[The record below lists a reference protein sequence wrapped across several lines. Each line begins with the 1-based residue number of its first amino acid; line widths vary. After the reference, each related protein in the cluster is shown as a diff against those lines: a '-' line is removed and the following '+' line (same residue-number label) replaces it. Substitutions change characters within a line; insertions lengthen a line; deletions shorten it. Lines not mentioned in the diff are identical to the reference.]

1 MSLFTLV
8 HVAISLIGIVS
19 GFVALR
25 GLIGNRLYPCWTRWF
40 LATTILTSATGFFFP
55 NLHFTPA
62 VKVGILS
69 LVLLA
74 VACYALYGR
83 GLAGGWRRAYV
94 VTATLSLYLNT
105 FVLVAQ
111 LFQKVPALKA
121 LAPTGSE
128 PPFAAA
134 QGVVLLV
141 FLVLGI
147 LAFRRFRDTP
157 SPATP

>member
-1 MSLFTLV
+1 MK
-8 HVAISLIGIVS
+8 
-19 GFVALR
+19 
-25 GLIGNRLYPCWTRWF
+25 
-40 LATTILTSATGFFFP
+40 TILLSAWVVWMCAP
-55 NLHFTPA
+55 
-62 VKVGILS
+62 
-69 LVLLA
+69 LA
-74 VACYALYGR
+74 HADESGPK
-83 GLAGGWRRAYV
+83 AGE
-94 VTATLSLYLNT
+94 
-105 FVLVAQ
+105 
-111 LFQKVPALKA
+111 KVPALKA